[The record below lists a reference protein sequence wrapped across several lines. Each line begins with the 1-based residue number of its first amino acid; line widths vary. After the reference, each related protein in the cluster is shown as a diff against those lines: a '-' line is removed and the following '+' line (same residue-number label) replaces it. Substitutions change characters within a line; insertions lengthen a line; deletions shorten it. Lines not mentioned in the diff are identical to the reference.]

1 MEERFL
7 VGQVATAAEIK
18 STEGAAQVA
27 PDSIDGRDVVAVVV
41 KSVGAEAVR
50 LAAEAVERG

>member
-7 VGQVATAAEIK
+7 VGQVAIEAAE
-18 STEGAAQVA
+18 SAAEVA